1 MHFGLQIGGKKEKV
15 KLVQQREEDDGVQRT
30 PIARAGKRGQVSC
43 RACDRLIG
51 ADVYYSARV
60 SLGAWA
66 HGQLRSGRPSESEA
80 LAHA

>member
-1 MHFGLQIGGKKEKV
+1 MEK
-15 KLVQQREEDDGVQRT
+15 
-30 PIARAGKRGQVSC
+30 AAGRLLPWAGQSGQVSG
-43 RACDRLIG
+43 RARDRRIG

-66 HGQLRSGRPSESEA
+66 HGQLRSGRPGESEA